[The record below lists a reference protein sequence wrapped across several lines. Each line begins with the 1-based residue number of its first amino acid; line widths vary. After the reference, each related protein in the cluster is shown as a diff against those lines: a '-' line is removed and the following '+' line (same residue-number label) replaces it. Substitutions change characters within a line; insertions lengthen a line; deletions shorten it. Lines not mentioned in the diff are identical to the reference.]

1 MRVCV
6 GVRVCVW
13 ESACLRH
20 RPADGL
26 QFTVGFFGGSGE
38 FLMLFIKY
46 TKKFWHKVLPN
57 LSRRK

>member
-6 GVRVCVW
+6 C

-38 FLMLFIKY
+38 FVMLFIKY
-46 TKKFWHKVLPN
+46 TKKFWHKRLPD